1 MKSYNAILRQT
12 LALFTIGVVF
22 LLPVATLAQT
32 KVSLRKNK
40 YKIEDDIKLGREASA
55 EAEKVYPILR
65 DEVSEAYISNVGE
78 KLVQNIPSE
87 FQHPGFRYTFKLINA
102 RDINAFSL
110 PGGPSY
116 INRGLIEAAKNEGEL
131 AGVMSHEICHAALRH
146 ATAQATQQSK
156 PINQIG
162 TIGGVLGGLIL
173 GTIVGGEA
181 GQVIAQT
188 AQAGTFA
195 LFVAPYSREM
205 ESEAD
210 ICGSQVMARAG
221 YDPRDLANM
230 FRTIA
235 NSGGGSPPE
244 WLSTHPNPKNREAR
258 INQEA
263 ALLRVSPNAIRDTRD
278 FQRIKSRLQS
288 MPKAK
293 SMEEIER
300 DRKTQGGGTGTGTSG
315 GRYGNVQSPS
325 GRYRTYNGGFMKMDV
340 PDNWKEFATEQEVT
354 FAPDGAYGDDGIT
367 HGAMIG
373 IYPNNS
379 GDLSQATDS
388 YLNELLN
395 GNKYL
400 QKQGGTAR
408 GTVSGGRAALKSVL
422 AGRSPVTGQ
431 TEVVTVY
438 TTQLSD
444 RNVFYLIT
452 VSPQSDSAT
461 YNRAF
466 NTMLRSL
473 QISDR

>member
-1 MKSYNAILRQT
+1 
-12 LALFTIGVVF
+12 
-22 LLPVATLAQT
+22 
-32 KVSLRKNK
+32 
-40 YKIEDDIKLGREASA
+40 
-55 EAEKVYPILR
+55 
-65 DEVSEAYISNVGE
+65 
-78 KLVQNIPSE
+78 
-87 FQHPGFRYTFKLINA
+87 
-102 RDINAFSL
+102 
-110 PGGPSY
+110 
-116 INRGLIEAAKNEGEL
+116 
-131 AGVMSHEICHAALRH
+131 
-146 ATAQATQQSK
+146 
-156 PINQIG
+156 
-162 TIGGVLGGLIL
+162 
-173 GTIVGGEA
+173 
-181 GQVIAQT
+181 
-188 AQAGTFA
+188 
-195 LFVAPYSREM
+195 
-205 ESEAD
+205 
-210 ICGSQVMARAG
+210 
-221 YDPRDLANM
+221 
-230 FRTIA
+230 
-235 NSGGGSPPE
+235 
-244 WLSTHPNPKNREAR
+244 
-258 INQEA
+258 
-263 ALLRVSPNAIRDTRD
+263 
-278 FQRIKSRLQS
+278 
-288 MPKAK
+288 
-293 SMEEIER
+293 
-300 DRKTQGGGTGTGTSG
+300 
-315 GRYGNVQSPS
+315 
-325 GRYRTYNGGFMKMDV
+325 V